1 MKKILLLAVVMFASL
16 NASAQFY
23 VGGSVGFG
31 SVKPIGGS
39 DSEFIFKILP
49 EIGYNLNDQWA
60 VGATLGYQKGVLA
73 LGSGAENIDAQYT
86 LSKTELFTIAP
97 YARYTAIE
105 WDMVKLFLDGGM
117 AFGSYKDAG
126 TYINVGI
133 RPGVA
138 ICLTDEV
145 SFVAHL
151 GFFGFENYSPKGGGN
166 SGSTFGVDFSNNC
179 SFGVYFNF

>member
-31 SVKPIGGS
+31 SVKPIGGG

-49 EIGYNLNDQWA
+49 EVGYNLNEQWA
-60 VGATLGYQKGVLA
+60 VGATLGYQKGVMA
-73 LGSGAENIDAQYT
+73 LGSGAETINTQASY
-86 LSKTELFTIAP
+86 SKTELFTIAP

-105 WDMVKLFLDGGM
+105 WDMVKLFFDGGLT
-117 AFGSYKDAG
+117 FGSYKDSG
-126 TYINVGI
+126 TYIAVGV

-138 ICLTDEV
+138 VSLTDEI

-151 GFFGFENYSPKGGGN
+151 GFLGFENFSPKGGGN